1 MFRTT
6 ENGLLLTMP
15 PSRNDM
21 ISGSTPARI
30 CSLKLA
36 AINFCRS
43 GQSNPRFASN
53 LSRFESWTGGNAP
66 GKLDVARAASAR
78 PGTSARPEVS
88 PSSDQLR
95 YLKVQNSPCSRSA
108 ITDGVLIFTSR
119 GYPKK
124 SVIETARSSSWPG
137 GRRDDGL
144 SPWPRI
150 ALSPFALGVACHF
163 QTSQQVDIAR
173 ETADCR
179 LDRAGLPVRTG
190 ILRPRLLELPKCGS
204 FVARA
209 AGHIDA
215 RSTLKTALP
224 HGVKLRHRVR
234 DGNRRKGRQDCDRQM
249 KQRVDLLASCFWK
262 GLSARHLSG
271 TPTVGLGGRTG
282 AQQAQ
287 LYLAAID
294 ERDWRIEDHTLAS
307 SQSGVYFHP
316 RA

>member
-1 MFRTT
+1 MHR
-6 ENGLLLTMP
+6 
-15 PSRNDM
+15 R
-21 ISGSTPARI
+21 
-30 CSLKLA
+30 
-36 AINFCRS
+36 
-43 GQSNPRFASN
+43 
-53 LSRFESWTGGNAP
+53 
-66 GKLDVARAASAR
+66 R
-78 PGTSARPEVS
+78 PGHRARTRDDQLTFRSRRSAADCPS
-88 PSSDQLR
+88 PSSSLAANIHEIMSLRPALIGSSPQPALQKGRRLRRRLPRRPTSKAFSTLLSLFASAIGCFHTAFENRRTYDGSLGRLASASRRDGTISNADRHSMRCWSHRPQLR
-95 YLKVQNSPCSRSA
+95 IYAGPA
-108 ITDGVLIFTSR
+108 
-119 GYPKK
+119 
-124 SVIETARSSSWPG
+124 SSLV
-137 GRRDDGL
+137 R
-144 SPWPRI
+144 
-150 ALSPFALGVACHF
+150 ALDVACHF
-163 QTSQQVDIAR
+163 QTTQQLDIAR

-179 LDRAGLPVRTG
+179 LGRAGLPVHIS

-224 HGVKLRHRVR
+224 HDVKLRHRVR
-234 DGNRRKGRQDCDRQM
+234 DGNRRKGHQDCDRQM
-249 KQRVDLLASCFWK
+249 KLRVDLLASCFWK
-262 GLSARHLSG
+262 GRSAQHLSG

>member
-1 MFRTT
+1 MGPSPTPTGTPCGAGRIGRNCGFMR
-6 ENGLLLTMP
+6 GPRVVLSALLTSP
-15 PSRNDM
+15 A
-21 ISGSTPARI
+21 IST
-30 CSLKLA
+30 
-36 AINFCRS
+36 
-43 GQSNPRFASN
+43 Q
-53 LSRFESWTGGNAP
+53 
-66 GKLDVARAASAR
+66 
-78 PGTSARPEVS
+78 
-88 PSSDQLR
+88 QL
-95 YLKVQNSPCSRSA
+95 
-108 ITDGVLIFTSR
+108 
-119 GYPKK
+119 
-124 SVIETARSSSWPG
+124 
-137 GRRDDGL
+137 
-144 SPWPRI
+144 
-150 ALSPFALGVACHF
+150 
-163 QTSQQVDIAR
+163 DIAR

-179 LDRAGLPVRTG
+179 LGRAGLPVHTS

-224 HGVKLRHRVR
+224 HDVKLRHRVR
-234 DGNRRKGRQDCDRQM
+234 DGNRRKGHQDCDRQM
-249 KQRVDLLASCFWK
+249 KLRVDLLASCFWK
-262 GLSARHLSG
+262 GRSAQHLSG